1 MWHIDEW
8 NKSYDNLCCVDRAPA
23 ATLSSIGS
31 NSTVGDPCAQ
41 LLEAACTGNEEAFR
55 RLVEPYRSPL
65 QAHCYRMLGSLH
77 DAEDAVQEALLRA
90 WRGLCAFDGRSALY
104 TWLFRI
110 TTNTCL
116 DTIARRP
123 KRWSAESD
131 RLELDQHEPLGLE
144 GGFAAP
150 EARYE
155 QREALE
161 LAFAATLQQLPPRQR
176 AVLIL
181 RDALSLS
188 AKEASELLGT
198 TVVSVNSALQRA
210 RKAVDER
217 VSEKSGQ
224 STMSSLDERGGEIVQ
239 KFVDAFERGDVDAI
253 IRWLAEDATFGTS
266 PLRQRSVNA
275 RLAPRA
281 AKVPAKTR
289 RIQAATRGREMTW
302 LRIAAAKYT

>member
-188 AKEASELLGT
+188 AKEVSELLGT
-198 TVVSVNSALQRA
+198 TVASVNSALQRA

-275 RLAPRA
+275 RLAQRA

>member
-188 AKEASELLGT
+188 AKEVSELLGT